1 MISSQKMFFNG
12 SDYCLHGELLKRII
26 YIEISPFQFALSRL
40 HIRIF
45 ASQSPSEV
53 YLQLSEQSNG

>member
-12 SDYCLHGELLKRII
+12 SDYCLHGELLKRNNL
-26 YIEISPFQFALSRL
+26 QFALSHL

-45 ASQSPSEV
+45 ANQSPSEV